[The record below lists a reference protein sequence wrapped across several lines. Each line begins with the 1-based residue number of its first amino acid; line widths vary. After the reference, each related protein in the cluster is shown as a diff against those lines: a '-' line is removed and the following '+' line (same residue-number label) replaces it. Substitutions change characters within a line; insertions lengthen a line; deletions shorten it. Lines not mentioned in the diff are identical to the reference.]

1 MAKSKYGTSLDEV
14 LNNNPGDYKEN
25 DKVLDLADR
34 LNKQEQARPGE
45 YKPGDKVNQ
54 ALDAL
59 NQHQAAKPGDY
70 VGRWDEQINGLLEQ
84 VLNRP
89 AFNYDFN
96 ADPLYQ
102 QYKNQYVQQGKQ
114 AMQDTVAQASAL
126 TGGYGNSYAAAAG
139 SGAYQQYLNQLNG
152 VIPELYDAAYARY
165 RGEGSDMMDKLG
177 VLQGMDNTDYGRYRD
192 KVSDWESMLDYLTGR
207 YDTERNFD
215 YGTYR
220 DKVSDW
226 ESMRDY
232 LAGRYDT
239 ERNFDY
245 GSWRDSV
252 GDWESMRDYY
262 QNQQNWQKEFDFQ
275 QAQWN
280 YKVAQEA
287 AARAA
292 AVQRV
297 SGGGNDDDDDEGEY
311 PPQRIGMAAMRPAGS
326 TPSQEI
332 AKFRAAQ
339 AAAQAAAKAA
349 EEAKK
354 KSSKNKGSSK
364 TTAKTTY
371 IPQLTIMGSQS

>member
-139 SGAYQQYLNQLNG
+139 SGAYQQYLNHLNG

-165 RGEGSDMMDKLG
+165 RGEGNDMMDKLG

-215 YGTYR
+215 YGSWR

-252 GDWESMRDYY
+252 GDWESERDYY
-262 QNQQNWQKEFDFQ
+262 
-275 QAQWN
+275 
-280 YKVAQEA
+280 YKVQQDEAAAAAAAAA

-292 AVQRV
+292 AVQKV
-297 SGGGNDDDDDEGEY
+297 SGGGNVSKSGGNAIYIDPVTNTGV
-311 PPQRIGMAAMRPAGS
+311 GMAAMRPAGS

-339 AAAQAAAKAA
+339 AASEAARKAVG
-349 EEAKK
+349 ESETDLSK
-354 KSSKNKGSSK
+354 KSAVNSILAARALANLKK
-364 TTAKTTY
+364 
-371 IPQLTIMGSQS
+371 

>member
-1 MAKSKYGTSLDEV
+1 
-14 LNNNPGDYKEN
+14 
-25 DKVLDLADR
+25 
-34 LNKQEQARPGE
+34 
-45 YKPGDKVNQ
+45 
-54 ALDAL
+54 
-59 NQHQAAKPGDY
+59 
-70 VGRWDEQINGLLEQ
+70 
-84 VLNRP
+84 
-89 AFNYDFN
+89 
-96 ADPLYQ
+96 
-102 QYKNQYVQQGKQ
+102 
-114 AMQDTVAQASAL
+114 
-126 TGGYGNSYAAAAG
+126 
-139 SGAYQQYLNQLNG
+139 
-152 VIPELYDAAYARY
+152 
-165 RGEGSDMMDKLG
+165 MMDKLG

-287 AARAA
+287 AAAEAA
-292 AVQRV
+292 RQAAIDKVKKQKTGAVQPT
-297 SGGGNDDDDDEGEY
+297 SKY
-311 PPQRIGMAAMRPAGS
+311 SLTATPAAGAGVATS
-326 TPSQEI
+326 
-332 AKFRAAQ
+332 
-339 AAAQAAAKAA
+339 
-349 EEAKK
+349 
-354 KSSKNKGSSK
+354 NK
-364 TTAKTTY
+364 TTVAQRAKY
-371 IPQLTIMGSQS
+371 EEYKDAEAEKRLNRGRA

>member
-1 MAKSKYGTSLDEV
+1 M
-14 LNNNPGDYKEN
+14 
-25 DKVLDLADR
+25 
-34 LNKQEQARPGE
+34 
-45 YKPGDKVNQ
+45 
-54 ALDAL
+54 
-59 NQHQAAKPGDY
+59 
-70 VGRWDEQINGLLEQ
+70 GRWDEQINGLLEQ

-152 VIPELYDAAYARY
+152 VIPELYEAAYARY
-165 RGEGSDMMDKLG
+165 QGEGNDMMDKLG

-207 YDTERNFD
+207 YDTERSFD

-226 ESMRDY
+226 EDMRDY
-232 LAGRYDT
+232 LTGRYDT

-287 AARAA
+287 AAAEAA
-292 AVQRV
+292 RQAAIDKVKKQKTGSVQ
-297 SGGGNDDDDDEGEY
+297 
-311 PPQRIGMAAMRPAGS
+311 
-326 TPSQEI
+326 TPSKYSLT
-332 AKFRAAQ
+332 ATPAAG
-339 AAAQAAAKAA
+339 AGVAT
-349 EEAKK
+349 
-354 KSSKNKGSSK
+354 SNK
-364 TTAKTTY
+364 TTVAQRAKY
-371 IPQLTIMGSQS
+371 DEYKDAEAERRLNRGRA

>member
-1 MAKSKYGTSLDEV
+1 M
-14 LNNNPGDYKEN
+14 
-25 DKVLDLADR
+25 LDLADR

-152 VIPELYDAAYARY
+152 VIPELYEAAYARY

-192 KVSDWESMLDYLTGR
+192 KVSDWEAMLDYLTGR

-220 DKVSDW
+220 DKVSIGRACGTIW
-226 ESMRDY
+226 PGVTTQSGTLTTALGAIPWGIGKACATITRTSRTGRRN
-232 LAGRYDT
+232 LTSSRRSGITKCSRTLRRVRRRCKRFPAAG
-239 ERNFDY
+239 
-245 GSWRDSV
+245 
-252 GDWESMRDYY
+252 
-262 QNQQNWQKEFDFQ
+262 
-275 QAQWN
+275 
-280 YKVAQEA
+280 
-287 AARAA
+287 
-292 AVQRV
+292 
-297 SGGGNDDDDDEGEY
+297 
-311 PPQRIGMAAMRPAGS
+311 
-326 TPSQEI
+326 
-332 AKFRAAQ
+332 
-339 AAAQAAAKAA
+339 KAA
-349 EEAKK
+349 EM
-354 KSSKNKGSSK
+354 SSR
-364 TTAKTTY
+364 
-371 IPQLTIMGSQS
+371 